1 MELFNRYEY
10 EQDPKK
16 LWKKILKRI
25 VNILVILVVI
35 SLVFVWK
42 FSSHIKWDI
51 ANIITYIKYGIYGII
66 CISIITF
73 AAIKGTLELTIWV
86 KKNKKDAKR
95 YLFWI
100 IISTIVLFAFSS
112 LLAFWVISNNHVDKD
127 VDREQQGQVSV
138 SPNKEERLKIDN
150 YEEVIISSHYLNVNS
165 AYFRHIVG

>member
-1 MELFNRYEY
+1 MEIFNRYEY

-16 LWKKILKRI
+16 FWKKILKRI
-25 VNILVILVVI
+25 LDVLVILIVAALI
-35 SLVFVWK
+35 LVWK
-42 FSSHIKWDI
+42 FSSHIEWDI
-51 ANIITYIKYGIYGII
+51 ANVITYIKYGIYGII

-100 IISTIVLFAFSS
+100 IISAIALFAFSS

-127 VDREQQGQVSV
+127 VDREQRGQVNV
-138 SPNKEERLKIDN
+138 SPNTEKR
-150 YEEVIISSHYLNVNS
+150 VNNW
-165 AYFRHIVG
+165 